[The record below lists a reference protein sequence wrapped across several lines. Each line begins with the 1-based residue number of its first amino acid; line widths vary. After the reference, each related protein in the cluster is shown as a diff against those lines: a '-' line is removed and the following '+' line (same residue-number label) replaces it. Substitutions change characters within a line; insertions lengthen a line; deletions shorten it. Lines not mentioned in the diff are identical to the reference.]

1 MVSKTFWQ
9 VVAIL
14 LLLGLIFGGGYYLG
28 YKSVSVTE
36 RVVEKLVP
44 GDTIRDSIRFPVP
57 VYVDRW
63 HPGKVDTVYF
73 PSPTSPIDSAS
84 VVEDYFATRDYLL
97 DFSTDSCGTFKVS
110 CKVTRNQ
117 LVDAS
122 STIVPMYRYI
132 ENVREVHTT
141 RFFQPW
147 AMVGTDFRFGTQQ
160 LMLGGDFREKYKV
173 GVSGIRIGDNY
184 GWTLNVGFNF

>member
-1 MVSKTFWQ
+1 MGKTFWQ

-73 PSPTSPIDSAS
+73 PAPTSPIDSAS
-84 VVEDYFATRDYLL
+84 VVEDYFATRDYLWI
-97 DFSTDSCGTFKVS
+97 SV
-110 CKVTRNQ
+110 RI
-117 LVDAS
+117 LVVLS
-122 STIVPMYRYI
+122 RFP
-132 ENVREVHTT
+132 VRLHGISL
-141 RFFQPW
+141 W
-147 AMVGTDFRFGTQQ
+147 
-160 LMLGGDFREKYKV
+160 MLR
-173 GVSGIRIGDNY
+173 
-184 GWTLNVGFNF
+184 L